1 MSQKSTFNQDL
12 LIQAGVAAQLAE
24 TLPSVGTNAHKS
36 ETQVS
41 IENAIVS
48 LLAPFQPAQAQEPQP
63 TTDRRADI
71 DKPGFGIH
79 WAAGLIR
86 QLPANHDGRN
96 SWLLNYGNDEDK
108 KEVQNRFSG
117 EAGTT
122 STAAPEGEICPGCGE
137 IHTPE
142 QEAHVER
149 LRDLLESIFG
159 EGSVQVIRKP
169 ETKH

>member
-1 MSQKSTFNQDL
+1 MSSKIFDNEL
-12 LIQAGVAAQLAE
+12 LYQANAAKELAE
-24 TLPSVGTNAHKS
+24 ALPAVGLNAHNS
-36 ETQVS
+36 QVQVS
-41 IENAIVS
+41 IENAIVA

-63 TTDRRADI
+63 TTERRQD
-71 DKPGFGIH
+71 
-79 WAAGLIR
+79 
-86 QLPANHDGRN
+86 
-96 SWLLNYGNDEDK
+96 
-108 KEVQNRFSG
+108 G

-137 IHTPE
+137 IHTHE

>member
-63 TTDRRADI
+63 TAERRQD
-71 DKPGFGIH
+71 
-79 WAAGLIR
+79 
-86 QLPANHDGRN
+86 
-96 SWLLNYGNDEDK
+96 
-108 KEVQNRFSG
+108 G
-117 EAGTT
+117 EAGTA
-122 STAAPEGEICPGCGE
+122 STPEPEGEVCPGCGKV
-137 IHTPE
+137 HTAE
-142 QEAHVER
+142 EFAHVEA
-149 LRDLLESIFG
+149 LRDLLEGIFG
-159 EGSVQVIRKP
+159 KGSVQVIRAP
-169 ETKH
+169 GTKD

>member
-1 MSQKSTFNQDL
+1 MSQKSTFSQDL

-63 TTDRRADI
+63 TSDRRQD
-71 DKPGFGIH
+71 
-79 WAAGLIR
+79 
-86 QLPANHDGRN
+86 
-96 SWLLNYGNDEDK
+96 
-108 KEVQNRFSG
+108 G

-122 STAAPEGEICPGCGE
+122 STVSPEGEICPGCGE

>member
-48 LLAPFQPAQAQEPQP
+48 LLAPFQPAQALEPQP
-63 TTDRRADI
+63 TTDRRQD
-71 DKPGFGIH
+71 
-79 WAAGLIR
+79 
-86 QLPANHDGRN
+86 
-96 SWLLNYGNDEDK
+96 
-108 KEVQNRFSG
+108 G